1 MNRGRT
7 GVITTACVGMAIGT
21 AAYMMAGNKGK
32 TKKIKKVTGRAL
44 RQVGNFM
51 DDVSHMMK

>member
-32 TKKIKKVTGRAL
+32 TKKIKKVPAGRCARL
-44 RQVGNFM
+44 GTLW
-51 DDVSHMMK
+51 MMFPT